1 MFGSALLTALLVTL
15 CVIVGVLWSTH
26 RGSAPARL
34 VLPRELRG
42 ARLLYAEQLFRSTG
56 RTAITARVDRAYQ
69 VASGEIVLLEF
80 KTRDRNRVFPSDVI
94 ELSAQLA
101 AVELQTGEI
110 VAHHAYVAVPPRQ
123 RDASPPSGAI
133 DGDIRS
139 GRACGTARSDCLGAH
154 DAELR
159 RFGAGVSAVCVRE
172 RLREGRPVTVC
183 RRRSPGPQDCPSS
196 RAERSCRQMRLHAR
210 TASQGP

>member
-15 CVIVGVLWSTH
+15 CVIVGVLGSTR

-56 RTAITARVDRAYQ
+56 KTAITARVDRAYQ
-69 VASGEIVLLEF
+69 VASGEIVLLEL

-94 ELSAQLA
+94 ELSAQRA

-110 VAHHAYVAVPPRQ
+110 VAHHAYVAVQ
-123 RDASPPSGAI
+123 RPGNVTQVLHRVRLMAI
-133 DGDIRS
+133 SEVVELAARREAIVS
-139 GRACGTARSDCLGAH
+139 GRMTPSFADS
-154 DAELR
+154 
-159 RFGAGVSAVCVRE
+159 VQ
-172 RLREGRPVTVC
+172 VC
-183 RRRSPGPQDCPSS
+183 RRCAFAKDCEKVG
-196 RAERSCRQMRLHAR
+196 R
-210 TASQGP
+210 